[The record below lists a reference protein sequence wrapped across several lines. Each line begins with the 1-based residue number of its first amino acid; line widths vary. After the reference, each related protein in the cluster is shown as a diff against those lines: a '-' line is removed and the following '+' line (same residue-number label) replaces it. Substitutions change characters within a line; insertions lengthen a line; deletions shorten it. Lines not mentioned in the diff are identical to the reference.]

1 MNLFEI
7 ITATIGGIFVLLAL
21 MVLASFVGAIITA
34 GMRDEEDKHE

>member
-1 MNLFEI
+1 MNI
-7 ITATIGGIFVLLAL
+7 IDVFTATIGGIFVLLAL